1 MTDRPG
7 MGTDSHG
14 MTLLSP
20 LKARTLPL
28 LLAGLAM
35 LGPFTINMYMPSFAA
50 MRTELGVDDVQLQIT
65 LSLYFTAFA
74 FMSLWHGT
82 LSDRFGRRW
91 PIVAGLFT
99 FSVASFG
106 IALSRDIHVIYLL
119 RVLQGLS
126 AGAGIVIGR
135 AVIRDVYEGP
145 AAQRAYATVVMVFSL
160 APAVGPVIGGWLH
173 SAFGWRASFGF
184 LGGISTVLL
193 LLVLWVLPETLARSA
208 RRSLSFRPLL
218 RTYKE
223 VFLHFRFM
231 SWAVSFA
238 LMFGGFFV
246 YVLSAPVFLLEHLHL
261 GPTEFLWLF
270 GPATAGMMLGSFLS
284 GRLAPRWPLRSLMR
298 TGFAIMAVATV
309 YNLVVSWLE
318 PQYFYLYLPFLFVYT
333 LGMSLVQPSITLL
346 GLDCLPDRRGT
357 ASSIQLFTQTSFNA
371 MLASVVA
378 PFVWGAPLHLAV
390 ASALMLTLSL
400 SGIFLL
406 RWLTLSG
413 RISAAP
419 IIN

>member
-1 MTDRPG
+1 MSEGQSAGADITG
-7 MGTDSHG
+7 GAN
-14 MTLLSP
+14 LSP

-50 MRTELGVDDVQLQIT
+50 MRADLGVDDVQLQIT

-82 LSDRFGRRW
+82 LSDRFGRRV
-91 PIVAGLFT
+91 PIIIGLT
-99 FSVASFG
+99 VFSAASLG
-106 IALSRDIHVIYLL
+106 IALSKDIHLIYAL

-135 AVIRDVYEGP
+135 AVIRDVYAGP
-145 AAQRAYATVVMVFSL
+145 AAQRAYSTVVMVFSL
-160 APAVGPVIGGWLH
+160 APAVGPVIGGLLH
-173 SAFGWRASFGF
+173 SAFGWRASFIF
-184 LGGISTVLL
+184 LGGTSTTLL
-193 LLVLWVLPETLARSA
+193 LLVLWVLPETLALDS
-208 RRSLSFRPLL
+208 RRSLSFWPLVK
-218 RTYKE
+218 TYKE

-246 YVLSAPVFLLEHLHL
+246 YVLSAPVFLLEHLKL

-270 GPATAGMMLGSFLS
+270 GPATAGMMLGSYLS
-284 GRLAPRWPLRSLMR
+284 GRLAPRWPLRRLMR
-298 TGFAIMAVATV
+298 SGFGIMAAATV
-309 YNLVVSWLE
+309 YNLIVGWLE
-318 PQYFYLYLPFLFVYT
+318 PELFYYYLPFLFVYT
-333 LGMSLVQPSITLL
+333 LGMALVQPTITLL

-371 MLASVVA
+371 FLASVIA
-378 PFVWGAPLHLAV
+378 PFVWGAPLSLAA
-390 ASALMLTLSL
+390 ASALMLVLSL

-406 RWLTLSG
+406 RWLTVSG

-419 IIN
+419 LTN